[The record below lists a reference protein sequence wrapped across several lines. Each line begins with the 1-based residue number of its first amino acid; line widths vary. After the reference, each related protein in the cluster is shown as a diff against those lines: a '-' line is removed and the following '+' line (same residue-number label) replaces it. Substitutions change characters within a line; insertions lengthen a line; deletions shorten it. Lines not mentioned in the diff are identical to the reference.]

1 MDLTIVGCGYVGL
14 ALAERLQPRRP
25 QLKLTLTT
33 TSSERLEQLRPL
45 ADRVELCDA
54 TDPAQLLNALR
65 QSSSAVFCLGPKGD
79 RQVDANGYRRT
90 FVDSFRCLT
99 SLLPQLPKLRQ
110 IVYTGSC
117 SVYGDAAGDWVDEQT
132 PPAPGRGQGH
142 RAPRGCLLYTSPS
155 PRDRG

>member
-33 TSSERLEQLRPL
+33 TSSERLEQLSPM
-45 ADRVELCDA
+45 AARVELCDA
-54 TDPAQLLNALR
+54 TDPVQLRNALR

-90 FVDSFRCLT
+90 L
-99 SLLPQLPKLRQ
+99 SL
-110 IVYTGSC
+110 I
-117 SVYGDAAGDWVDEQT
+117 
-132 PPAPGRGQGH
+132 H
-142 RAPRGCLLYTSPS
+142 I
-155 PRDRG
+155 